1 MWFLDMLVDVVT
13 LVMFDVLCTIRS
25 CVKIIVDP
33 IICDD
38 YLTVFIFIYGDDFD
52 YDDPYPHTHTN
63 EFCQPPE
70 YQGPAFGEDV
80 LGPCVG
86 QRFFPAS
93 PKKVLGLGFSLQES
107 SGSSTQVTHAD

>member
-1 MWFLDMLVDVVT
+1 MWFLDMLVDVVA

-52 YDDPYPHTHTN
+52 YDDPYPHTQMNSVNHQNTKDLHL
-63 EFCQPPE
+63 
-70 YQGPAFGEDV
+70 A
-80 LGPCVG
+80 
-86 QRFFPAS
+86 RTS
-93 PKKVLGLGFSLQES
+93 
-107 SGSSTQVTHAD
+107 